1 MFHVKRP
8 SPLAH
13 LGEALAELERAGLR
27 RAPPAPRPSGAL
39 SFCSNDYL
47 GLAAELAAPA
57 SSGAGGSRLI
67 AGDRAEHRATERA
80 FARWLEAA
88 DGLLFTSG
96 YAANVGVLSALARP
110 GDVVV
115 SDALNH
121 ASIIDGAR
129 LSRAEV
135 VVVPHLDVDAVRKAL
150 EARAGRRAWVVTES
164 YFSMDAD
171 APDLAALR
179 RVCDASG
186 AALVVDEAH
195 ALGVLGP
202 GGRGLC
208 AAAGVVADVLVAP
221 LGKAFG
227 GQGAVVLG
235 ESLLREWLWNRARS
249 FVFSTGLAP
258 ACAATALRALER
270 VRAEPERAARVA
282 RLAQRLREGLGAL
295 GVRTGAFE
303 GVPAVLGFG
312 HVVPLVVGSAA
323 RALALAA
330 QLQASGVDVLA
341 VRPPTVPE
349 GTARVRLTVT
359 ARHDDVEVD
368 RAIAAV
374 AEAMAKLSTA

>member
-1 MFHVKRP
+1 MFHVKHP

-13 LGEALAELERAGLR
+13 LEEALADLERAGLLR
-27 RAPPAPRPSGAL
+27 VPPAPRSPGAL

-47 GLAAELAAPA
+47 GLATELAAPG

-80 FARWLEAA
+80 FARWVGAE

-96 YAANVGVLSALARP
+96 YAANVGVLSALARA

-129 LSRAEV
+129 LSRSEV
-135 VVVPHLDVDAVRKAL
+135 VVVPHLDVEAVREAL

-171 APDLAALR
+171 APDLAAR
-179 RVCDASG
+179 RRICDASG

-208 AAAGVVADVLVAP
+208 AAAGVEADVLVAP

-235 ESLLREWLWNRARS
+235 GSLLREWLWNRARS
-249 FVFSTGLAP
+249 FVFSTGLSP

-270 VRAEPERAARVA
+270 VRAEPERADRVA
-282 RLAQRLREGLGAL
+282 RQARRLREGLGAV
-295 GVRTGAFE
+295 GVRTGAFG
-303 GVPAVLGFG
+303 GVPTVIGFG

-323 RALALAA
+323 RALAVAA
-330 QLQASGVDVLA
+330 HLQERGIDVLP

-359 ARHDDVEVD
+359 ARHEDVDVD
-368 RAIAAV
+368 RAVAAV
-374 AEAMAKLSTA
+374 ADAIAKLSAA